1 MSFYV
6 HVTDSVI
13 KLLFFLFVLANCL
26 KSSKHINVSTF
37 ATYISF
43 TQSELLYGSLQANH
57 HYFKGND
64 IDKTQYCGAM
74 GINVFLHVKLIVC
87 AIKR

>member
-1 MSFYV
+1 MGLIHTLTYICARHIQCLFMCMSLIPYQIIF
-6 HVTDSVI
+6 
-13 KLLFFLFVLANCL
+13 CL
-26 KSSKHINVSTF
+26 SWPTASKHMNVSTF

-64 IDKTQYCGAM
+64 IDKTQY
-74 GINVFLHVKLIVC
+74 
-87 AIKR
+87 